1 MDMIRYTPLDTH
13 IRMLA
18 NIRYD
23 ILKAV
28 REREYKNNYCHS
40 YAPWFIWSY
49 FRATHPP
56 PSLRVYK
63 SIPVNTEES
72 YIQLVLQPN
81 NLYRL
86 KPAPLLRVY
95 KSIPAT
101 AEDIWELLQSGTRY
115 PNITGI

>member
-40 YAPWFIWSY
+40 YAPWFI
-49 FRATHPP
+49 
-56 PSLRVYK
+56 
-63 SIPVNTEES
+63 
-72 YIQLVLQPN
+72 
-81 NLYRL
+81 
-86 KPAPLLRVY
+86 
-95 KSIPAT
+95 
-101 AEDIWELLQSGTRY
+101 
-115 PNITGI
+115 